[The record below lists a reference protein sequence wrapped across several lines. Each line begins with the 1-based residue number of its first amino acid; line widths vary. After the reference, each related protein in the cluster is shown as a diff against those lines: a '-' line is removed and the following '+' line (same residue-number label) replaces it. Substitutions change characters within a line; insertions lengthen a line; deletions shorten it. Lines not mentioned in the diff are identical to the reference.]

1 MYDNLV
7 VQPIFNLLVF
17 ITALIPGH
25 NFGIAIIV
33 FTILI
38 RFAMW
43 PLVKKQL
50 HHASAMRKMQ
60 PEIKRIKKE
69 AAGDR
74 KRESELLM
82 EMYKERNISPFGSL
96 GTIIIQFIVLLG
108 LYFALRKMVNDPQAL
123 ISFTYEPVR
132 NLPWLQDI
140 ASKVTSFDETLVGLM
155 DLTRAAVS
163 NQGFYLPAFLL
174 VLGSAFVQF
183 KQSSQLMPKPKDGR
197 TLKQIFSDAA
207 AGKEAD
213 QQEVSAAVM
222 RGTRFLIPVMILV
235 FTISLASALSLY
247 WLVGGIVAI
256 IQQGRVLKQ
265 DEEEMEAIGEANEF
279 AVVDEAAKSGV
290 RIYNSAS
297 AKRKNKAIEGEV
309 IVKDSKNKK
318 TKSSQAKSANK
329 RRK

>member
-1 MYDNLV
+1 MFDNLI

-33 FTILI
+33 FTVLV

-60 PEIKRIKKE
+60 PQIKRIKKE

-74 KRESELLM
+74 QKESLMLM
-82 EMYKERNISPFGSL
+82 ELYKERGISPFGSL

-108 LYFALRKMVNDPQAL
+108 LYFALRKMVNDPSA
-123 ISFTYEPVR
+123 IVNFAYEPIR
-132 NLPWLQDI
+132 NIDWVKDL
-140 ASKVTSFDETLVGLM
+140 ASKVASFDETFLGVI

-163 NQGFYLPAFLL
+163 SQGFYWPAFLL

-183 KQSSQLMPKPKDGR
+183 KQSTQLMPKAKDSR
-197 TLKQIFSDAA
+197 SLKQILKDAA
-207 AGKEAD
+207 EGKEAD

-222 RGTRFLIPVMILV
+222 RGTRFLIPAMILF
-235 FTISLASALSLY
+235 FTVGLASALSLY
-247 WLVGGIVAI
+247 WFVSGLVAI
-256 IQQGRVLKQ
+256 TQQSRVLKQ
-265 DEEEMEAIGEANEF
+265 DEEEMEAIA
-279 AVVDEAAKSGV
+279 DEKPSKKD
-290 RIYNSAS
+290 I
-297 AKRKNKAIEGEV
+297 IEGEV
-309 IVKDSKNKK
+309 VRTQGSKNKK
-318 TKSSQAKSANK
+318 TKSSHAKANK

>member
-1 MYDNLV
+1 MFDNLV

-25 NFGIAIIV
+25 NFGIAIIL
-33 FTILI
+33 FTILV

-74 KRESELLM
+74 QKESQMLM
-82 EMYKERNISPFGSL
+82 EMYKEKGISPFGSL

-108 LYFALRKMVNDPQAL
+108 LYFALRKMVHDPAAL
-123 ISFTYEPVR
+123 VNFAYAPVQ
-132 NLPWLQDI
+132 NLPWVQDL
-140 ASKVTSFDETLVGLM
+140 AAKLTTFDETLVGIM

-163 NQGFYLPAFLL
+163 SQGFYWPAGLL
-174 VLGSAFVQF
+174 VVGSAIVQY
-183 KQSSQLMPKPKDGR
+183 KQSVQLMPKPKDSR
-197 TLKQIFSDAA
+197 TLKQILKDASE
-207 AGKEAD
+207 GKEAD

-222 RGTRFLIPVMILV
+222 RGMRFLIPGMILV
-235 FTISLASALSLY
+235 FTAGLAAALSLY
-247 WLVGGIVAI
+247 WFVSGLVAI
-256 IQQGRVLKQ
+256 AQQSRVLKQ
-265 DEEEMEAIGEANEF
+265 DEEEMEAIA
-279 AVVDEAAKSGV
+279 DEPDKS
-290 RIYNSAS
+290 
-297 AKRKNKAIEGEV
+297 KAIEGEV
-309 IVKDSKNKK
+309 VTRTQGSKNKK
-318 TKSSQAKSANK
+318 KKSSNSSKK

>member
-1 MYDNLV
+1 MFDHLI

-17 ITALIPGH
+17 ITAIIPGH

-33 FTILI
+33 FTVLV
-38 RFAMW
+38 RFLMW

-74 KRESELLM
+74 QKESMMLM
-82 EMYKERNISPFGSL
+82 ELYKERNISPFGSL

-123 ISFTYEPVR
+123 ISFTYEPLHHFGWLKDLAG
-132 NLPWLQDI
+132 NLE
-140 ASKVTSFDETLVGLM
+140 SFDETLVGLI
-155 DLTRAAVS
+155 DLTRPAVGP
-163 NQGFYLPAFLL
+163 QGFYLGAFLL

-197 TLKQIFSDAA
+197 NLKQILKDAA
-207 AGKEAD
+207 EGKDAD

-222 RGTRFLIPVMILV
+222 RGTRFLIPAMILI
-235 FTISLASALSLY
+235 FTIGLASALSLY
-247 WLVGGIVAI
+247 WFVGGLVAM

-265 DEEEMEAIGEANEF
+265 DEEEMEAIA
-279 AVVDEAAKSGV
+279 DEPSK
-290 RIYNSAS
+290 
-297 AKRKNKAIEGEV
+297 KQAIEGEV
-309 IVKDSKNKK
+309 VTRAQGSKNKK
-318 TKSSQAKSANK
+318 SKSSKAKSANK